1 VTERNRQS
9 GTMSLRRKTGAISNG
24 AERVDRCKT
33 ALMLKY
39 TKQCT
44 GPDSKLNLDMI
55 AIGIDNVQGS
65 KPEKC
70 ERLAIEMIKLG
81 KW

>member
-1 VTERNRQS
+1 
-9 GTMSLRRKTGAISNG
+9 M
-24 AERVDRCKT
+24 DRCKT